1 MTNPL
6 ERFWQWLDPW
16 DDETRDL
23 LDNPATAY
31 RPLPDN
37 EFKPEQEL
45 AEKYRSFVSEILRLS
60 LAGVAAFSFLQ
71 THIHTFAGRAF
82 ACLGVVFF
90 AVSIGM
96 SLRFL
101 FGASEGLRWYIVGLR
116 YWKSNDEANATK
128 MLAMRRKIVRQ
139 CRHDKRYAAA
149 FLLFG
154 AVLMAVATIFSLVT
168 NPQ

>member
-6 ERFWQWLDPW
+6 DMQWIDPW
-16 DDETRDL
+16 DDDTPDL

-31 RPLPDN
+31 SPLPDN

-71 THIHTFAGRAF
+71 NYIYKSAGVRAF
-82 ACLGVVFF
+82 ACLGLVFL

-116 YWKSNDEANATK
+116 YRKSNDEANATK
-128 MLAMRRKIVRQ
+128 MLAKRRDIVRR
-139 CRHDKRYAAA
+139 CRYDKRYAAA

-154 AVLMAVATIFSLVT
+154 AGSMAVATIFSLVT
-168 NPQ
+168 SQQ